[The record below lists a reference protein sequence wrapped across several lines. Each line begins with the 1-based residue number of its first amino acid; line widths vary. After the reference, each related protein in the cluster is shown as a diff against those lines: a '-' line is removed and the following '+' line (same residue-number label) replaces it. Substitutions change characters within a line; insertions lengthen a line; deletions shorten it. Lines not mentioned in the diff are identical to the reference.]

1 MKNNANRIKMMELI
15 PKLQVFTQTGILSP
29 KQTKEILVDYSA
41 NGNIDKVIESIMQL
55 PIDEE
60 LETTRSIFIERIR

>member
-1 MKNNANRIKMMELI
+1 MELI

-29 KQTKEILVDYSA
+29 KQTKELLADFSA
-41 NGNIDKVIESIMQL
+41 SGDIDRVIEKIMQL

-60 LETTRSIFIERIR
+60 LETTRSIFIKRIEKERRKNEIY